1 MKRYIHYHILLFLI
15 LLIITVFCYSNT
27 LEVPFVFDDTQN
39 IKGNPHIRLTSLDM
53 SKITDAGLK

>member
-1 MKRYIHYHILLFLI
+1 MRGFNLYFLSIVLL
-15 LLIITVFCYSNT
+15 LLIVTAFSYSNT

-53 SKITDAGLK
+53 SKITDAGL

>member
-1 MKRYIHYHILLFLI
+1 MKIYRLYPFLFSLI
-15 LLIITVFCYSNT
+15 FLAIIYFSYSNT

-53 SKITDAGLK
+53 SKITDAGL